1 MKTNLQYIE
10 IEEYT
15 TESGVSYLSLP
26 LTYEVFGKCMGEAPM
41 VLVNHALTGNST
53 VIGDLGWW
61 NELVGVGKLI
71 DTNYYTVIAFNV
83 PGNGYDDFLIESYRD
98 FTTRDI
104 AKIFKKG
111 LDYLNIESLFA
122 TIGGSIG
129 GGIAWEL
136 AALYPDFIDNI
147 IPIASDWKATDWLI
161 ANTRVQE
168 QILNNSARPVHDARV
183 HAMNLYRTPESYQ
196 SKFQRST
203 NKELNIFNVESWLL
217 HHGKK
222 LEQRFDVKA
231 YKLMNHLLGSIDITR
246 DKGSFL
252 EVASRIKSNIYII
265 AINSDLFF
273 TAKENKET
281 FLALSK
287 VKKNVFYGEIQSI
300 HGHDA
305 FLIEFKQLQTLLKKI
320 FTKQLKVA

>member
-231 YKLMNHLLGSIDITR
+231 YRLMNHLLGSIDITR

-252 EVASRIKSNIYII
+252 EVASKIKSNIYII

>member
-26 LTYEVFGKCMGEAPM
+26 LTYEVFGRCMGEAPV

-61 NELVGVGKLI
+61 NELVGKGKLI
-71 DTNYYTVIAFNV
+71 DTEHYTVLAFNV
-83 PGNGYDDFLIESYRD
+83 PGNGYDDFLIESYKD

-104 AKIFKKG
+104 AKIFKTG
-111 LDYLNIESLFA
+111 LDFLKVNSLFA

-136 AALYPDFIDNI
+136 AALYPSFIDNI

-168 QILNNSARPVHDARV
+168 QILNNSSRPVHDARV

-217 HHGKK
+217 HHGEK

-231 YKLMNHLLGSIDITR
+231 YRLMNHLLGSIDITR
-246 DKGSFL
+246 NKGSFL

-305 FLIEFKQLQTLLKKI
+305 FLIEFKQLKTLLKKI

>member
-71 DTNYYTVIAFNV
+71 DTNYYTVLAFNV
-83 PGNGYDDFLIESYRD
+83 PGNGYDDFLIESYKD

-104 AKIFKKG
+104 AKIFKIG
-111 LDYLNIESLFA
+111 LDHLNIESLFA

-168 QILNNSARPVHDARV
+168 QILINSSRPVHDARV
-183 HAMNLYRTPESYQ
+183 HAMNLYRTPDSYQ

-217 HHGKK
+217 YHGEK

-246 DKGSFL
+246 NKGSFL

-305 FLIEFKQLQTLLKKI
+305 FLIEFKQLKTLLKKI